1 MQIGVVYPQTE
12 LPTDPG
18 TVRAYAQKVE
28 ELGYGHILAYDHVLG
43 ADPTAHPGW
52 SGPYDIG
59 TTFHEPLVL
68 YGYLAAV
75 TSLELVTGVIIS
87 PQRQTALLAKQAAEV
102 DILAEGRFRLGLG
115 VGWNA
120 VEYEALGQGFTT
132 RGQREEEQVGLLRR
146 LWTERAVTHEG
157 RFDRVSGAGLA
168 PLPVQRPIP
177 IWLGGQSTVAY
188 RRIGRL
194 ADGWFPQVPP
204 GPRARRGQG
213 SHRHSRNRSGPGP
226 LGTGHGGQGQLR
238 GRRCRGPG
246 RASPTVAGRR
256 GHPHVGQHDGVGPV
270 GCRRPPGSLG
280 SCRRGPSVPS
290 VGHEAPRASSRTSTG
305 GAAAVP
311 TGAAEHQ
318 RARLSFGVPREHAPS
333 LIASVQMRRS
343 ACMGSSCP
351 SPGYRNADRC

>member
-75 TSLELVTGVIIS
+75 TSLELVTGIIIS

-177 IWLGGQSTVAY
+177 IWLGGQSPVAY

-204 GPRARRGQG
+204 GPELDAAREVIV
-213 SHRHSRNRSGPGP
+213 
-226 LGTGHGGQGQLR
+226 T
-238 GRRCRGPG
+238 
-246 RASPTVAGRR
+246 AATAAGRDPSAL
-256 GHPHVGQHDGVGPV
+256 GMEGQINY
-270 GCRRPPGSLG
+270 GS
-280 SCRRGPSVPS
+280 
-290 VGHEAPRASSRTSTG
+290 
-305 GAAAVP
+305 
-311 TGAAEHQ
+311 GAAEGLVEQAQ
-318 RARLSFGVPREHAPS
+318 RWRDAGATHM
-333 LIASVQMRRS
+333 SVNT
-343 ACMGSSCP
+343 MGSGLSGVDAHLGALALAAEALQLP
-351 SPGYRNADRC
+351 R